1 MRPVTTHSAA
11 RWIPLLLVLWG
22 LSAPCPA
29 QRVAEWIGGTVY
41 DFGRLDPMGPP
52 ATHRFLVRNVGREP
66 WRIEGARS
74 GCGCTTALHSAEAV
88 QPGDT
93 AWVLVS
99 YDPSLAEPGRFRQRV
114 VVAMSGAARGA
125 VLFVR
130 GTVGEAAG
138 PTTERTDRDSI
149 L

>member
-1 MRPVTTHSAA
+1 M
-11 RWIPLLLVLWG
+11 
-22 LSAPCPA
+22 
-29 QRVAEWIGGTVY
+29 Y

-149 L
+149 LYPLAELI